1 MAYRRSYRF
10 LGFIAA
16 FAILGAAG
24 TAYAQAPDTKP
35 VFTESPLAPL
45 SEATLQEFFID
56 RSNRMT
62 VPVRINGA
70 EPVPFV
76 VDTGSERTVIAND
89 LAKLLALEA
98 GPALG
103 LATISGR
110 VKVNSFVIDSLTTS
124 VIDIGGIE
132 APGLERSNIGA
143 YGLLGIDSLEDRKVL
158 LDFAHEKME
167 ILPSPVR
174 RGHGK
179 LENGMIIVTAK
190 RRAGRMILSDAR
202 INGFP
207 VDIILD
213 TGAQSSMG
221 NAALREKLRKRD
233 LSFEFKTAMLR
244 SVTGSTLTGDFSQI
258 KQIEI
263 GGMTINNLPV
273 TFTDNYIFGVL
284 KLDHRPAILIG
295 MDALQLFDRVVI
307 DFANRRVAFDVPRS
321 TGTRGFGNPGGSLF
335 KN

>member
-1 MAYRRSYRF
+1 MAYRRFHRL
-10 LGFIAA
+10 LGIAA
-16 FAILGAAG
+16 FAYIATAG
-24 TAYAQAPDTKP
+24 TLYAQVLETLPPAAS
-35 VFTESPLAPL
+35 SPLAPL
-45 SEATLQEFFID
+45 SNATLQEFFID

-62 VPVRINGA
+62 VPVRINGG

-110 VKVNSFVIDSLTTS
+110 VQVNSFVIDSLTTS

-132 APGLERSNIGA
+132 APGLERGNIGA

-167 ILPSPVR
+167 VLPSPVR

-263 GGMTINNLPV
+263 GGMSINNLPV
-273 TFTDNYIFGVL
+273 TFTDNYIFRVL
-284 KLDHRPAILIG
+284 KLDKRPAILIG

-321 TGTRGFGNPGGSLF
+321 DGNRGFGNPGGSLF